1 MECGGGIQEEVN
13 PDSSSIT
20 SSSDTT
26 GEERS
31 LPDAGEIEARPAQTS
46 EKPANFA
53 NASPFPNRF
62 PNRREEDMVA
72 TVVLAVAALA
82 IVAFLVSMLG
92 LLQIHGP
99 R

>member
-1 MECGGGIQEEVN
+1 M
-13 PDSSSIT
+13 T
-20 SSSDTT
+20 SLSDTT
-26 GEERS
+26 GEERT
-31 LPDAGEIEARPAQTS
+31 LIDAGEIEARPTQTS

-53 NASPFPNRF
+53 NASPFPNRQ
-62 PNRREEDMVA
+62 EEDLVA
-72 TVVLAVAALA
+72 TVVLAVGALA